1 MKILCVDDDTTSL
14 MLLKRLLSN
23 AGHDTRE
30 ASDGRAALTILDE
43 EKVDLVI
50 ADMHMPAL
58 SGLELVNA
66 IRANPLS
73 SRTPIIFCTA
83 DATRRTVT
91 EAISKG
97 IAGYIVKPISQKGIL
112 TAIEKVKQSQP
123 NPLENL
129 SQVLG
134 RLGLSKDQYLEMLQV
149 LTESSR
155 KHVDDLWNN
164 LEHQQA
170 EQFIRIV
177 RMLAS
182 AADNLG
188 AIGLR
193 EAALNAA
200 NGAENSS
207 RQTRESHIKQ
217 IKVEVDQL
225 EKTTIELSAN
235 ADGTALKPVV

>member
-30 ASDGRAALTILDE
+30 ATDGHAALTVLDV

-112 TAIEKVKQSQP
+112 AAIEKVKYSQP
-123 NPLENL
+123 SHLENL
-129 SQVLG
+129 SQALG
-134 RLGLSKDQYLEMLQV
+134 RLGLSKNEYLEMLQ
-149 LTESSR
+149 LLAESAR

-164 LEHQQA
+164 LENPQA

-182 AADNLG
+182 ASDNLG

-193 EAALNAA
+193 EAALNAV
-200 NGAENSS
+200 NGAGSS
-207 RQTRESHIKQ
+207 NRQTRENYIKH

-225 EKTTIELSAN
+225 EKITLELSTN
-235 ADGTALKPVV
+235 TDGTALKPVA